1 VVRFLAAKNF
11 KAAEIH
17 RQLCEVYGEI
27 IMSAGGVRQWCR
39 MFKNGRINVHDEERA
54 GRPTVVTQE
63 LVQMIDK
70 KVRENRRFTISELSH
85 QFPQISRA
93 LLHKVITEDLGY
105 WKFCARWVPKVQRC
119 GVASITGGRIL

>member
-1 VVRFLAAKNF
+1 VVRFLTAKTF
-11 KAAEIH
+11 KAAEIL

-27 IMSAGGVRQWCR
+27 VMSAGGVRQWCR
-39 MFKNGRINVHDEERA
+39 MFKNGRTNVHDERA
-54 GRPTVVTQE
+54 VRPTVVTQE
-63 LVQMIDK
+63 LVQMIDE

-93 LLHKVITEDLGY
+93 LLHKVITKDLGY
-105 WKFCARWVPKVQRC
+105 RKFCARWVPKVQSC

>member
-1 VVRFLAAKNF
+1 VVRFLATKNF
-11 KAAEIH
+11 KAAEIN
-17 RQLCEVYGEI
+17 RQLCEVYGENV
-27 IMSAGGVRQWCR
+27 MSAGGVRQLCG
-39 MFKNGRINVHDEERA
+39 MFKNGRTNVHDEERA

-63 LVQMIDK
+63 LVQMIDE
-70 KVRENRRFTISELSH
+70 KVRDNRRFTISELSH

-105 WKFCARWVPKVQRC
+105 RKFCARWVAVQRC